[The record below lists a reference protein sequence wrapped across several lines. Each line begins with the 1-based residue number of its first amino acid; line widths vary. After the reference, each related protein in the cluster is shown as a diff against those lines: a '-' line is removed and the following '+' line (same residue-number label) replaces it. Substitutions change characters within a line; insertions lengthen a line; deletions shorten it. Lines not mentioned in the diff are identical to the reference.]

1 MLRLMLFAALVL
13 DKDERSKLEELYEL
27 YRQDCYRAA
36 TRITRN
42 SEIAE
47 DAVHDAFMAAVRHKE
62 KYFALDG
69 SDFRRCIVIIAK
81 NKAIDILRGNKRIA
95 GIPPED
101 ADGFSVSE
109 EQPVEAEVIRK
120 DDLRVMAE
128 ALHDIDEISRAVLQ
142 MKYILDMSYK
152 EIGVEL
158 EMTPKHVETRIARAK
173 AKARKRIAEKGG
185 DPRER

>member
-1 MLRLMLFAALVL
+1 MLFAALVL

-36 TRITRN
+36 MRITRN

-47 DAVHDAFMAAVRHKE
+47 DAVHDAFMAIIRYKE
-62 KYFALDG
+62 KYFGLDG

-81 NKAIDILRGNKRIA
+81 NKAIDILRKNKHIA
-95 GIPPED
+95 DILPED
-101 ADGFSVSE
+101 ADAFLVPE
-109 EQPVEAEVIRK
+109 EHPVDAEVIRK
-120 DDLRVMAE
+120 DDLRVMTE
-128 ALHDIDEISRAVLQ
+128 VLRDIDEISRAVLQ

-158 EMTPKHVETRIARAK
+158 GMTPKHVETRIARAK

-185 DPRER
+185 DSHER